1 MQILGN
7 NQKIYTTH
15 EKYQEQ
21 SFLEANISLLTNR
34 GEVLNSMLELFESI
48 EADTDNDKGR
58 DDAYA
63 GFYDY

>member
-7 NQKIYTTH
+7 SQTIYKTPV
-15 EKYQEQ
+15 KYQEQ

-34 GEVLNSMLELFESI
+34 SEMLISMQELFESI

-58 DDAYA
+58 DDAYT
-63 GFYDY
+63 GFYD